1 MMNERQIALSNSSFR
16 IPQFLSAS
24 LQPRVAQGARFGRGV
39 LVFLDSISCALLLRG
54 REREFERDVLAV
66 AEYDERDAR
75 RARGVECREPV
86 GGGHAFIADGDE
98 HIADFQSGSVSGGR
112 LLYG

>member
-24 LQPRVAQGARFGRGV
+24 LQPRVAQGARFRRGV
-39 LVFLDSISCALLLRG
+39 LVFFDAVGGALLLRG
-54 REREFERDVLAV
+54 RERELERELERDVLAV

-98 HIADFQSGSVSGGR
+98 HVAD
-112 LLYG
+112 